1 MRRLLPLLVVSLA
14 VAVSGCSGPSAPVE
28 LLKNDHF
35 TQGGVSMEPTVKA
48 GQVISVAP
56 VAKTYTATR
65 GDIVVF
71 HAPSDKWGPDTTLPY
86 LKRVIAVGGETIS
99 CCDVQGRVYVN
110 GTGLDEPYVAHNSPL
125 DTPPG
130 PGNCA
135 SRRFDAVKVPEGSI
149 FVRRI
154 LGVVATLEGSR
165 NCDGRQRSAG
175 TGAAD
180 GQA

>member
-1 MRRLLPLLVVSLA
+1 MRRFMSLLVLA
-14 VAVSGCSGPSAPVE
+14 AVAAVSGCGRPSAPVV

-35 TQGGVSMEPTVKA
+35 TQGGVSMEPAVKA
-48 GQVISVAP
+48 GQMISVAP
-56 VAKTYTATR
+56 VAKTYQPTR

-71 HAPSDKWGPDTTLPY
+71 HAPSDKWGPDLTLPY

-99 CCDVQGRVYVN
+99 CCDVQGRVSIS

-125 DTPPG
+125 ATPPQ

-149 FVRRI
+149 FVMGDNR
-154 LGVVATLEGSR
+154 AASTDSR
-165 NCDGRQRSAG
+165 CAG
-175 TGAAD
+175 LLPLTSVFGIMV
-180 GQA
+180 G